1 MSSELLR
8 LFSWVVSVLSRLP
21 APISW
26 VALKIHNY
34 LCCVMYVRIQVSRD
48 EKGINNLNP
57 LNLSP
62 VSRFLNCKWGWR
74 LWAAGGGEGKLNS
87 TKVFSSNEKFKNL
100 NSVRAVFQFLHSP
113 CSWTHETLSLVV
125 STKFPIK
132 LQACVLLYPQTKG
145 RTSFLT
151 RVRVNGRKL
160 TCKFENLIFSLSAKF
175 KG

>member
-48 EKGINNLNP
+48 EKGNNNLNH
-57 LNLSP
+57 LNLPP
-62 VSRFLNCKWGWR
+62 VSRFLNFSWGW
-74 LWAAGGGEGKLNS
+74 KLNS

>member
-1 MSSELLR
+1 MCGEGNAN
-8 LFSWVVSVLSRLP
+8 VVGVVAVVFLGSYSSVLSRLP

-100 NSVRAVFQFLHSP
+100 NSVRAVFQFLQSP
-113 CSWTHETLSLVV
+113 CSWTHETFSLLVN
-125 STKFPIK
+125 TKFPIK
-132 LQACVLLYPQTKG
+132 LQACVVGCSDFYTFK
-145 RTSFLT
+145 T
-151 RVRVNGRKL
+151 R
-160 TCKFENLIFSLSAKF
+160 LIQ
-175 KG
+175 

>member
-1 MSSELLR
+1 MSSELLW

-48 EKGINNLNP
+48 EKGNNNLNP
-57 LNLSP
+57 LNLPP
-62 VSRFLNCKWGWR
+62 VSRFSNFSWGW
-74 LWAAGGGEGKLNS
+74 KLNS

-132 LQACVLLYPQTKG
+132 LQACVLLYPQTK
-145 RTSFLT
+145 RPTSFLT

-160 TCKFENLIFSLSAKF
+160 TWKFENLIFSLSAKF